1 MQNELKM
8 ILNFHSFENHEI
20 LIDYFE
26 MVYMS
31 NVIIEN
37 NLDLLFL
44 KLASNKEIYY
54 LDKELQLEYELI
66 NNKTIYKLLAGK
78 KKILSKINNKLNNNK
93 IKFIIV
99 PLLIIEN
106 KTQDFHQN
114 FLIFDKCKN
123 IVFKY
128 GKFITIDTEINKIIS
143 KLIINNFNNFKY
155 QIIFD
160 LEQDKTLNLYN
171 ILNYFFDNNYSEL
184 KKSDYSYF
192 LKNCWDYIFNDLWFE
207 NLERINYH
215 RLIFDSTI
223 VSIQLSTLKKLL
235 KQNDPNLINLS
246 VDGLTCLELSCKIG
260 LYDFSKI
267 LIEYGADYNTRSE
280 FGLNSPLHLA
290 IKFNKN
296 LNSQYNQII
305 EYLIEKHVDVNT
317 YDETLTTP
325 LFTAAAKN
333 DVNTFNLLL
342 NNGAIA
348 NTKTINNKNIIH
360 YICSTPEFF
369 KIDKLNFDI
378 LNKII
383 DKGIKIQDL
392 DIDNCNTLHM
402 ACKYLNSE
410 LVNWIIETSNKLEL
424 NLTDK
429 KDNTGKTPLQIAKDV
444 IVNYESYLDNINILA
459 SKDFAKIN
467 YEDDKKTIELKIIN
481 YFLIQQKMIINT
493 LESFNQL

>member
-1 MQNELKM
+1 M
-8 ILNFHSFENHEI
+8 
-20 LIDYFE
+20 
-26 MVYMS
+26 
-31 NVIIEN
+31 
-37 NLDLLFL
+37 
-44 KLASNKEIYY
+44 
-54 LDKELQLEYELI
+54 
-66 NNKTIYKLLAGK
+66 
-78 KKILSKINNKLNNNK
+78 
-93 IKFIIV
+93 
-99 PLLIIEN
+99 
-106 KTQDFHQN
+106 
-114 FLIFDKCKN
+114 
-123 IVFKY
+123 
-128 GKFITIDTEINKIIS
+128 
-143 KLIINNFNNFKY
+143 
-155 QIIFD
+155 
-160 LEQDKTLNLYN
+160 
-171 ILNYFFDNNYSEL
+171 
-184 KKSDYSYF
+184 
-192 LKNCWDYIFNDLWFE
+192 
-207 NLERINYH
+207 
-215 RLIFDSTI
+215 
-223 VSIQLSTLKKLL
+223 L

-424 NLTDK
+424 NLTDQ